1 MSELAILEA
10 KRDVKRRQVEAL
22 FEQHQALQRQ
32 MSALQEELQALDD
45 EIDVYEVEQLS
56 KEVSYE
62 QEEVQ
67 PFTMTHADEILTE
80 PASMTMDYPDEFLTE
95 PDTQPVEEIAA
106 LPQKRPASRMGQLE
120 IIKTSTKRQHA
131 APPAGLQRTT
141 APRRN
146 GTLDDFFGNSVSS
159 QAEESKPAAGQP
171 IDNPYGPAPK
181 RSRPNISRNG
191 SVFSDVP
198 KSFRPSSSNND
209 NAYGSY
215 SWSEQV
221 NDLLHNTFR
230 IQSFRDHQEEIINS
244 TLAGDDVFVIMRT
257 GGGKSLT
264 YQLPALLEGRGPERK
279 ITFVVSPL
287 LSLIHDQEE
296 QLNAFCR
303 GSTVSFSSSIGKE
316 EHARRW
322 GLVRDPSAGVC
333 LVLVTPEKIHKSNK
347 LKNEMEKLYE
357 QNRLGRF
364 VIDECHCCSNW
375 GHDFRPDYTKL
386 GLLKTHFP
394 SIPVLAVTATASD
407 RIRDDVGQILRL
419 GRNYRFFRSTARR
432 PNLTYSVR
440 PKTTTIVDEM
450 ADFIK
455 THHACN
461 AGIVYTFSRKEAD
474 NVASSLCD
482 HGIVA
487 RSYHSSVSDSTKERI
502 HKSWMRNETQVVV
515 ATIAFGLGIN
525 KPDVRFVLHHSLS
538 KSLEAYY
545 QESGRAG
552 RDGGAADCVLYY
564 TPKDVARMICMIHGD
579 SGEPTFWSMARYA
592 QASGSDAVCK
602 AIILKTL
609 GEPDC
614 PNVDEVMTSNDG
626 ITTEQRDV
634 GAHAKTVTALL
645 RYKVLQRENV
655 TLPMLV
661 KDWRSKNP
669 PDWYVDLS
677 CGNSDYNR
685 PLLTFGQRQQQ
696 SSRKRVDRR

>member
-1 MSELAILEA
+1 MSELAALEA
-10 KRDVKRRQVEAL
+10 KRDLKRRQVEAL
-22 FEQHQALQRQ
+22 FEQQQALQRQ
-32 MSALQEELQALDD
+32 MAALQEELQAMDN
-45 EIDVYEVEQLS
+45 EIDAYEVEQLS

-80 PASMTMDYPDEFLTE
+80 PASLTMDYPDEFLKE
-95 PDTQPVEEIAA
+95 PDTQQQEEEVAA

-131 APPAGLQRTT
+131 APPAGLQRTS
-141 APRRN
+141 APRRT
-146 GTLDDFFGNSVSS
+146 GTLDDFFGNGASS
-159 QAEESKPAAGQP
+159 QPEESKPAAVQP
-171 IDNPYGPAPK
+171 IDNPYRQAPK
-181 RSRPNISRNG
+181 APSI
-191 SVFSDVP
+191 FSDVP
-198 KSFRPSSSNND
+198 PSVRPRSSNND
-209 NAYGSY
+209 TAYALY
-215 SWSEQV
+215 PWSQQV

-230 IQSFRDHQEEIINS
+230 IQSFRGHQEEIINA
-244 TLAGDDVFVIMRT
+244 TLSGDDVFVIMRT

-264 YQLPALLEGRGPERK
+264 YQLPALLEGRGPQRK

-303 GSTVSFSSSIGKE
+303 GSTVSFSSNIGEE

-322 GLVRDPSAGVC
+322 GLVRNPSAGVC

-407 RIRDDVGQILRL
+407 RIRDDVCQILRL

-440 PKTTTIVDEM
+440 PKTTKIVDEIS
-450 ADFIK
+450 DFIK
-455 THHACN
+455 THHARN

-482 HGIVA
+482 LGIVA
-487 RSYHSSVSDSTKERI
+487 RSYHSSVSDSAKVRI

-552 RDGGAADCVLYY
+552 RDGGVADCVLYY
-564 TPKDVARMICMIHGD
+564 TPKDVARMMCMIHGD
-579 SGEPTFWSMARYA
+579 SGEQTFWSMARYA
-592 QASGSDAVCK
+592 QASGNDAVCK
-602 AIILKTL
+602 AIMLKTL

-614 PNVDEVMTSNDG
+614 PDVDAVMTANDG

-669 PDWYVDLS
+669 PDWYVDLP
-677 CGNSDYNR
+677 CGISDYYR
-685 PLLTFGQRQQQ
+685 PLLTIVAA
-696 SSRKRVDRR
+696 SAAILPETS